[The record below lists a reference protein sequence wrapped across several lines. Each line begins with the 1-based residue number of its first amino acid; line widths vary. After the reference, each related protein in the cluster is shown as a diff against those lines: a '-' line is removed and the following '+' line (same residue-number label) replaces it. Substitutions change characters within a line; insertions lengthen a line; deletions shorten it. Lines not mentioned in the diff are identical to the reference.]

1 MTFQM
6 MFALFMPAPIF
17 GVFSERMKCSSMLFL
32 MDVWLLIVYASV
44 CHRGWGGGSLGQF
57 AIHDFVVG
65 NGVRLNAGIAGL
77 VSASVVGNV
86 SVIGARLRPVQL
98 VVPIARGRQWLWAG
112 WFGLMRVPN
121 LLATA
126 PKGWRWR

>member
-6 MFALFMPAPIF
+6 MFALFMPAPIV
-17 GVFSERMKCSSMLFL
+17 GVFSERMKCSSMLL
-32 MDVWLLIVYASV
+32 LTDVWLLIVYASV

-57 AIHDFVVG
+57 AIHDFVID

-98 VVPIARGRQWLWAG
+98 VVPIARSVNGCGPVGSA
-112 WFGLMRVPN
+112 
-121 LLATA
+121 
-126 PKGWRWR
+126 